1 MLKEDPGFFIWG
13 LRASS
18 PFPPTT
24 PYVFKNFHSPMNKE
38 RVSIDRIKR
47 LAIIALITDDY
58 LMETLVLK
66 GGNAMLMA
74 YDLSPR

>member
-1 MLKEDPGFFIWG
+1 
-13 LRASS
+13 
-18 PFPPTT
+18 
-24 PYVFKNFHSPMNKE
+24 MNKE

-47 LAIIALITDDY
+47 LAIIALISDDY

-74 YDLSPR
+74 YDLSSRASYDLDFSRSDETISRTFSK